1 MLFHRTCQKLLL
13 SLACLLGVL
22 MLTSMSLGVTGGSQ
36 KVAAVSLLHG
46 VDVAHHIDVDT
57 RHHMSHSAW
66 SAPGNPDPSG
76 GDNDD
81 SQNPCSVD
89 DNTCVDDHV
98 AHRELF
104 ELVLLVFPSAALDDL
119 IPPLSSDRVS
129 LELRPPIA

>member
-1 MLFHRTCQKLLL
+1 MLSHRTCQKLLI

-22 MLTSMSLGVTGGSQ
+22 MLTSMSLGVNGASQ

-46 VDVAHHIDVDT
+46 VDAAHHVDT
-57 RHHMSHSAW
+57 DTSHHMSHSAW
-66 SAPGNPDPSG
+66 NAPGNPDPA
-76 GDNDD
+76 GDSDD
-81 SQNPCSVD
+81 AQNPCSVD

-98 AHRELF
+98 DHRELF
-104 ELVLLVFPSAALDDL
+104 ELVLLVFPSAALDEL